1 MTADEKFAKW
11 VKRALVAFIA
21 LFAYFLW
28 ADLALPLTPQA
39 MVTRV
44 VTQVA
49 PQVNGTVE
57 QVLVENNQYV
67 EQGDPLFTIDSR
79 PFRLQLQQA
88 ELALQQA
95 QQSNR
100 QLDAQI
106 RVAQAQ
112 LKSAR
117 ATADEQSREAQR
129 IKDLVDEGSTSQ
141 QAFDQAHSAALQA
154 QANVEA
160 MLSELER
167 LRVQRGEPDNAK
179 NLLIQQAKNAVD
191 NAKLNLSYSTV
202 RAQHAGRI
210 SNLKLS
216 EGVYARQGVPLLALV
231 SPHADIVADFREKN
245 LRHVAPGQRALVVF
259 DAEPGT
265 VYHATINSIDAGVT
279 AGQLSADGA
288 LAQPINSNRWVRD
301 AQRLRV
307 HLSLE
312 QGEKNNRP
320 AGAKATVQI
329 VPENTVKAAIAQAQV
344 RLLGWLHYI
353 Y

>member
-49 PQVNGTVE
+49 PQVDGTVE
-57 QVLVENNQYV
+57 QVLVKNNQYV

-95 QQSNR
+95 QQSNH

-129 IKDLVDEGSTSQ
+129 INDLVEEGSTSQ

-245 LRHVAPGQRALVVF
+245 LRHVVPGQRALVVF

-265 VYHATINSIDAGVT
+265 VYRATINSIDAGVT

-288 LAQPINSNRWVRD
+288 LAQPITSNRWVRD

-307 HLSLE
+307 HLSLK
-312 QGEKNNRP
+312 QGEQNNRP
-320 AGAKATVQI
+320 AGARATVQI